1 METEMNAKTLDDLVK
16 IITREY
22 PEFVVPDRGYRPIHV
37 PMIEY
42 SRDKDEYPFYK
53 ENINCKGKVFGV
65 LDNRF
70 RTSDST
76 FGHTT
81 LGDLKS
87 IIDEAIEKYG
97 LDTEV
102 KFDEHQCKAYDCGT
116 TTYKVNVDILKKK
129 YETNDEYYKR
139 ISDALN
145 KYKEKL
151 RKEKQL
157 KKDIAELS
165 LMLNT
170 DTLHTANIENSD
182 LYTLEKFLKKLK
194 NEE

>member
-1 METEMNAKTLDDLVK
+1 MEKEMNAKTLDDLVK
-16 IITREY
+16 DIVQEY
-22 PEFVVPDRGYRPIHV
+22 PGFVVPDRGYWPVNV

-42 SRDKDEYPFYK
+42 SREKNEYSWDCD
-53 ENINCKGKVFGV
+53 NRNCKGEVFGTP
-65 LDNRF
+65 DERF
-70 RTSDST
+70 KTSNST

-97 LDTEV
+97 SDTEV
-102 KFDEHQCKAYDCGT
+102 KFDEHEYKAYNCNT
-116 TTYKVNVDILKKK
+116 SYNVNVNIIKKK
-129 YETNDEYYKR
+129 YESNDVYYKR
-139 ISDALN
+139 IVKALDE
-145 KYKEKL
+145 YKEKV

-170 DTLHTANIENSD
+170 DTLFISNIENSD
-182 LYTLEKFLKKLK
+182 LYTLEKILTKLR
-194 NEE
+194 NEK

>member
-1 METEMNAKTLDDLVK
+1 MNAKTLDDLVK
-16 IITREY
+16 DIVQEY
-22 PEFVVPDRGYRPIHV
+22 PGFVVPERGYWPVNV

-42 SRDKDEYPFYK
+42 SREKNEYSWDCD
-53 ENINCKGKVFGV
+53 NRNCKGEVFGTP
-65 LDNRF
+65 DERF
-70 RTSDST
+70 KTSNST

-97 LDTEV
+97 SDTEV
-102 KFDEHQCKAYDCGT
+102 KFDEHEYKAYNCNT
-116 TTYKVNVDILKKK
+116 SYNVNVNIIKKK
-129 YETNDEYYKR
+129 YENNDVYYKH
-139 ISDALN
+139 IVKALDE
-145 KYKEKL
+145 YKEKV

-170 DTLHTANIENSD
+170 DTLFISNIENSD
-182 LYTLEKFLKKLK
+182 LYTLEKILTKLR
-194 NEE
+194 NEK

>member
-1 METEMNAKTLDDLVK
+1 MNAKTLDDLVK
-16 IITREY
+16 DIVLEY
-22 PEFVVPDRGYRPIHV
+22 PGFVVPDRGFWPVNV

-42 SRDKDEYPFYK
+42 SREKDEYSWDCD
-53 ENINCKGKVFGV
+53 NRNCKGEVFGIP
-65 LDNRF
+65 DNRF
-70 RTSDST
+70 QTTDST

-97 LDTEV
+97 SDTEV
-102 KFDEHQCKAYDCGT
+102 KFDEHEYKAYNCNT
-116 TTYKVNVDILKKK
+116 SYNVNVNIIKKK
-129 YETNDEYYKR
+129 YENNDEYYRR
-139 ISDALN
+139 ITKALDE
-145 KYKEKL
+145 YKEKV

-170 DTLHTANIENSD
+170 DTLRTANIENSD
-182 LYTLEKFLKKLK
+182 LYTLEKILSKLR
-194 NEE
+194 NE

>member
-1 METEMNAKTLDDLVK
+1 MEKEINAKTLDDLVK
-16 IITREY
+16 DIVREY
-22 PEFVVPDRGYRPIHV
+22 PGFVVPERGYWPVNV
-37 PMIEY
+37 PMIKYSREKNEY
-42 SRDKDEYPFYK
+42 SWDCDNR
-53 ENINCKGKVFGV
+53 NCKGEVFGTP
-65 LDNRF
+65 DERF
-70 RTSDST
+70 KTSNST

-97 LDTEV
+97 SDAEV
-102 KFDEHQCKAYDCGT
+102 KFDEHEYKAYNCNT
-116 TTYKVNVDILKKK
+116 SYNVNINIIKKK
-129 YETNDEYYKR
+129 YESNDEYYKR
-139 ISDALN
+139 IVNDLDE
-145 KYKEKL
+145 YKEKV

-170 DTLHTANIENSD
+170 DTLFTANIENSD
-182 LYTLEKFLKKLK
+182 LYTLEKILAKLK